1 MPSAPR
7 IVVVDPAYDV
17 ARIVRG
23 ALTLLNRQHILIEV
37 PTAEDTLEEV
47 RHSAIDLVVT
57 AYQIP
62 GKMHGIDLAQQI
74 CHESLG
80 TPVIVLADEGDPQI
94 EAEAL
99 GEAPFQYYVRP
110 VAEPFL
116 RGLRIALDGEAAVQ
130 AEDVQAAPL
139 SSDLGPVPNINVD
152 ELRGIIGSLVRDV
165 GAMGAVLADRTGR
178 VLIETGAIGY
188 IDRETL
194 SAILGPSFAQA
205 AQISPL
211 VGGDAWAMQ
220 YYDGERL
227 DVFGLALG
235 IHYFMCLIF
244 EGSNRGAFGAV
255 TMFGRRAADQMIDML
270 GEAAYAAKKPEPL
283 PLPKEKEPA
292 PAPPA
297 PVARPQ
303 ERQQRVEEVAA
314 LEALFDEQPGEPML
328 EPVADFDPDALFGQ
342 AIDQGLADSLFDEN
356 ALSDL
361 AASIAAS
368 EGERVGYD
376 EAIDMGIL
384 DE

>member
-1 MPSAPR
+1 MSSVPR

-37 PTAEDTLEEV
+37 PTAEDALEEV
-47 RHSAIDLVVT
+47 KHSAIDLAVT

-62 GKMHGIDLAQQI
+62 GKMHGVDLALQI

-80 TPVIVLADEGDPQI
+80 TPVIVLADAGDPQI
-94 EAEAL
+94 DPAAL
-99 GEAPFQYYVRP
+99 AEAPFQYYVRP

-130 AEDVQAAPL
+130 VEEEESAPG
-139 SSDLGPVPNINVD
+139 SDLGPVPAIDVD
-152 ELRGIIGSLVRDV
+152 ELRGIVGSLVRDV

-178 VLIETGAIGY
+178 ILFETGAIGY

-194 SAILGPSFAQA
+194 SAILGPSFAHSA
-205 AQISPL
+205 DISPL
-211 VGGDAWAMQ
+211 IGGNAWAMQ

-255 TMFGRRAADQMIDML
+255 TMFGRRAADQMIDMI
-270 GEAAYAAKKPEPL
+270 GDAAYTARKPEPL
-283 PLPKEKEPA
+283 PLPKEKEPVPEPA
-292 PAPPA
+292 APP
-297 PVARPQ
+297 PP
-303 ERQQRVEEVAA
+303 EKVEEIAA
-314 LEALFDEQPGEPML
+314 FEALFDIQPGEMVL
-328 EPVADFDPDALFGQ
+328 EPVADFDPEALFGQ
-342 AIDQGLADSLFDEN
+342 SIDEGLADSLFDPD

-376 EAIDMGIL
+376 EAVDMGIL